1 MKLEEMI
8 KKRDA
13 MKIQLDILDEKV
25 SKALAEYE
33 EMYTDFQNLEDD
45 IFYATEDLKKAEED
59 YEIAKRRLEA
69 LKGGK

>member
-1 MKLEEMI
+1 MTLDEMI

-13 MKIQLDILDEKV
+13 MKILLDTLDERV

-45 IFYATEDLKKAEED
+45 IFYASEDLKKAEENF
-59 YEIAKRRLEA
+59 EIAKKRLDE
-69 LKGGK
+69 LKGK